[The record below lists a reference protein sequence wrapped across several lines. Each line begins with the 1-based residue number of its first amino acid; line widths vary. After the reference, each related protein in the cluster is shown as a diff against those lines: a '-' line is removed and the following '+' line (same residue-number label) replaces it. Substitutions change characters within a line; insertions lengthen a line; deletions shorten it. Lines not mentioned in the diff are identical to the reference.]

1 MKSIY
6 LNQFENEE
14 SMLKEFGID
23 KSVLDGYKVL
33 LASYGKEYYD
43 GYAFVLLKRKQTK
56 ELVTVYASH
65 CSCYGL
71 EGQFELEESSLELL
85 NKLYA
90 EDHYYAFRE
99 CRKELGEIL
108 IRLSKKK

>member
-6 LNQFENEE
+6 LNRFGNEE
-14 SMLKEFGID
+14 SMLKEFDID

-33 LASYGKEYYD
+33 LASYEQEYYE

-71 EGQFELEESSLELL
+71 EGQFELEDSSLELL

-90 EDHYYAFRE
+90 KNYYAYRE

-108 IRLSKKK
+108 IYLGKKK

>member
-1 MKSIY
+1 
-6 LNQFENEE
+6 
-14 SMLKEFGID
+14 
-23 KSVLDGYKVL
+23 
-33 LASYGKEYYD
+33 
-43 GYAFVLLKRKQTK
+43 LKRKQTK

-85 NKLYA
+85 TELYNK
-90 EDHYYAFRE
+90 DYYIYRE

-108 IRLSKKK
+108 IHLSKKK